1 MLSRMSGA
9 VPTCVVIARAA
20 MPVFQAGLLHLRLQ
34 EDLRRLRLQA
44 DLRRLRHRA
53 GHRVMS
59 ANEARCH
66 WQPNITHKRPIEGE
80 SETINDLNVQ

>member
-1 MLSRMSGA
+1 
-9 VPTCVVIARAA
+9 

-34 EDLRRLRLQA
+34 EDLRRLRLQADLRRLRLQA